1 MLLKKLLRTDLE
13 GERNNAA
20 ILLLLSRLPKGG
32 NLLDVGCADGG
43 RTALYARAL
52 GVSPSA
58 VHGIEAKS
66 GYLEKAPPFQV
77 SVLNLERDNFP
88 WEAASFDLV
97 VCNQVLEHLKNMFLP
112 MNESVRVLREGGH
125 FLVGVPNVA
134 ALHNRILLLF
144 GGQPVCNNLT
154 GPHLRC
160 FAHKAFLR
168 FLLSNPAVSLE
179 ACTGA
184 SLYPLPWPLDDWGAD
199 LAPSLAAGTFY
210 LLRKTAAAP
219 TPWAMEEG
227 ADTLL

>member
-1 MLLKKLLRTDLE
+1 MLLNKLLRTDLE

-20 ILLLLSRLPKGG
+20 ILRLLARLPKGG

-43 RTALYARAL
+43 RTALYANSL
-52 GVSPSA
+52 GISLNA

-66 GYLEKAPPFQV
+66 AYLEKGLPFPI
-77 SVLNLERDNFP
+77 SVLNLETDSFP
-88 WEAASFDLV
+88 WEAGSFDLV

-112 MNESVRVLREGGH
+112 MNESVRVLRKGGR
-125 FLVGVPNVA
+125 LLIGVPNVA

-144 GGQPVCNNLT
+144 GGQPVCNHLA

-184 SLYPLPWPLDDWGAD
+184 SLSPLPWPMDDWAAA
-199 LAPSLAAGTFY
+199 LAPPLAAGTFY
-210 LLRKTAAAP
+210 LLRKTAVAP
-219 TPWAMEEG
+219 APWAMEEG
-227 ADTLL
+227 ADTFL